1 MEVQMRKRL
10 KRGVLCCALSIL
22 ALALAGCDVEWLT
35 VLVPDFQTKQVQGVW
50 ISRSTSISGTYTH
63 AMQVPVQ
70 APGSGPLFQDVP
82 DSGGVQQSVV
92 VLSQPDS
99 TNPSAATVKIGVFAP
114 RIPGYVRVS
123 TYNTDGESPMSS
135 ADAAL

>member
-1 MEVQMRKRL
+1 MKRL

-35 VLVPDFQTKQVQGVW
+35 VIVPDFQTKDVQGVW
-50 ISRSTSISGTYTH
+50 VSRSTSTSGTFTH

-70 APGSGPLFQDVP
+70 APGTGPLFQNVP
-82 DSGGVQQSVV
+82 DSGGMQQSIVV
-92 VLSQPDS
+92 VTQPDA
-99 TNPSAATVKIGVFAP
+99 TNPAGATVKIGVFAP

-123 TYNTDGESPMSS
+123 TYNLAGESPLS
-135 ADAAL
+135 AADVAL